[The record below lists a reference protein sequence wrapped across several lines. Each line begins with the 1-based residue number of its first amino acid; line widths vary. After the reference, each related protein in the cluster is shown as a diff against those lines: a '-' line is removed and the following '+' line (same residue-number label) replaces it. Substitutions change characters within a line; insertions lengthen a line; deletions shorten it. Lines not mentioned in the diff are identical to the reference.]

1 MRTFSKNVANP
12 IGVMSALRVEKL
24 FKTLSP
30 KEREAFKAT
39 LQAAHISLQKLYN
52 ALEELEANRLSLA
65 KAKRKVFKQL
75 YNQTYSKEEDARFRD
90 DCRKLSERIK
100 RFLAEQQCANALAKN
115 PLFEQ
120 RFLLEALL
128 ERGLWTEFEAD
139 YRKAHADALATC
151 DYENLIAITL
161 LHLREL
167 WESRTHKPEALKEI
181 LAAVKEADRHL
192 KAQYSVGYSYLGT
205 FYVTAAHYLGV
216 YEKAEHWHALQHVD
230 FSDSRPPLAEY
241 YECKAK
247 AFEKTQDANLE
258 MAKKALEIVMSLP
271 SLSPRLCI
279 EQQIAL
285 ANMGLA
291 YMLNQDYEHAHH
303 YYQKALEFSETHR
316 LEFSASMAF
325 NYASVLM
332 KLGDYKTASHLFQ
345 TKWEQF
351 SKNDML
357 HQRAEAMRCYC
368 HLFLGEVEQAEALL
382 PKSLASYPEAIQS
395 YFRYAEVAICFEK
408 KKYLEAQR
416 ITENILKRCQRH
428 ASEAFLQN
436 EKRLIDFYRKFVCF
450 VQELEHMPKKRV
462 QLGRLKQKFEAFV
475 NEQPHH
481 QDMLPVVWLKQ
492 KLRDYSSSD

>member
-1 MRTFSKNVANP
+1 
-12 IGVMSALRVEKL
+12 MSALRVEKL

-39 LQAAHISLQKLYN
+39 LQAAPTSMQNLYDI
-52 ALEELEANRLSLA
+52 LEELESNQVGLA
-65 KAKRKVFKQL
+65 RAKRIVFKKL
-75 YNQTYSKEEDARFRD
+75 YDTPYSKEQDVRFRN
-90 DCRKLSERIK
+90 DCRKLGERIK
-100 RFLAEQQCANALAKN
+100 RFLAEQQCANALIKN
-115 PLFEQ
+115 PLLEQ

-151 DYENLIAITL
+151 DYENLIAIAL

-192 KAQYSVGYSYLGT
+192 KSQYSVGYSYLGT
-205 FYVTAAHYLGV
+205 FYVTAAHYLEA
-216 YEKAEHWHALQHVD
+216 YEKAEQWHTLQSVD

-258 MAKKALEIVMSLP
+258 MAKKALDIIMGLP
-271 SLSPRLCI
+271 SLSQRVCI
-279 EQQIAL
+279 EQQVAL

-291 YMLNQDYEHAHH
+291 YMLNKDYENAKF

-345 TKWEQF
+345 SKWEHF
-351 SKNDML
+351 SKSDML

-368 HLFLGEVEQAEALL
+368 HLFLGEIEQAEALL
-382 PKSLASYPEAIQS
+382 PKSLSRYPETLQS

-416 ITENILKRCQRH
+416 ITENILKRCRRH
-428 ASEAFLQN
+428 ASEAFVQH
-436 EKRLIDFYRKFVCF
+436 EKRLVEFYRKFIHLS
-450 VQELEHMPKKRV
+450 QGLEHLPKKRV
-462 QLGRLKQKFEAFV
+462 QVDKLNHEFEAFL
-475 NEQPHH
+475 NEQIYR

-492 KLRDYSSSD
+492 KLNA